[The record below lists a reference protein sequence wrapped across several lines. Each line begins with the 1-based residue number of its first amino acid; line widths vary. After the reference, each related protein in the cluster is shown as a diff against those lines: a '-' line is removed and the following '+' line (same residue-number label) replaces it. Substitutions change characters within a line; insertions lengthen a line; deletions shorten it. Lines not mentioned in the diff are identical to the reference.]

1 MMMNHMN
8 QIIVQREA
16 VREITVE
23 TRMETIVSLGVI
35 RQIQTPDGN
44 TVMYRN
50 VVCFYDIT
58 TLFSYKDNK
67 EIVQGQTTITCIN
80 SQ

>member
-1 MMMNHMN
+1 MNHMN

-23 TRMETIVSLGVI
+23 TRMETILSLGVI
-35 RQIQTPDGN
+35 RQIQTSDGN

-50 VVCFYDIT
+50 VVCFYLIT
-58 TLFSYKDNK
+58 T
-67 EIVQGQTTITCIN
+67 
-80 SQ
+80 